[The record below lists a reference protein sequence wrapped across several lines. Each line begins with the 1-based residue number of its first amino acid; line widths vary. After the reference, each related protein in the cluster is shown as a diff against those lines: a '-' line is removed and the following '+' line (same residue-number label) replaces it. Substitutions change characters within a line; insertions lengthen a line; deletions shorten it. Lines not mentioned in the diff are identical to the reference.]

1 MTFASTAIMVPAD
14 PAYAVAVGTTQK
26 PLFGTTAHASRAP
39 SPGLRLPRV
48 PTATANITHIPAANA
63 SGPIN
68 WLADVSRH
76 AAANESVAEV
86 ARICARRT
94 TGQTRCTRVL
104 PRAAPHPT
112 SLPATKQT
120 RASTA
125 QIVPAG
131 QRRQWAWARH
141 LDTVRAMPTDRI
153 QQVLAEAIVGRHL
166 LTHPFYRRWEAGTL
180 TGGELASY
188 AEQYRHIERAFPGSL
203 AAIAAQLPEGEARR
217 LVEANLADEC
227 GKPAPH
233 IELFESFADAA
244 GAAADVAPT
253 PSTAAMLALVRT
265 AVAMD
270 PVAALS
276 MVAAYEVQASD
287 IAASKADGLRTHYG
301 MDGDG
306 TFFWDVH
313 RTQEVEHAG
322 WTMEALEALNAD
334 PVVVQA
340 AATVSADSWWLFL
353 SEREEM
359 APAAVV

>member
-1 MTFASTAIMVPAD
+1 
-14 PAYAVAVGTTQK
+14 
-26 PLFGTTAHASRAP
+26 
-39 SPGLRLPRV
+39 
-48 PTATANITHIPAANA
+48 
-63 SGPIN
+63 
-68 WLADVSRH
+68 
-76 AAANESVAEV
+76 
-86 ARICARRT
+86 
-94 TGQTRCTRVL
+94 
-104 PRAAPHPT
+104 
-112 SLPATKQT
+112 
-120 RASTA
+120 
-125 QIVPAG
+125 
-131 QRRQWAWARH
+131 
-141 LDTVRAMPTDRI
+141 MPTDRI

-359 APAAVV
+359 APAAVG